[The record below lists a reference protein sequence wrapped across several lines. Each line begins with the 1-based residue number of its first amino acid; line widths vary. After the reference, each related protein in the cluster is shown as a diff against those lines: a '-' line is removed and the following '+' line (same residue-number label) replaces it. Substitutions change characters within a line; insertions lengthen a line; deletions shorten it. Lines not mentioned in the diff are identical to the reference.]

1 MKSRRITVV
10 GALLCLGLV
19 SSGAAWGAQSP
30 AKQLDER
37 FLEAFN
43 ANDLEGILGC
53 YADDAV
59 IYPPG
64 EFIARG
70 RDAIRK
76 SWGDFLGAFHLS
88 NGRISDAT
96 YLDMGARSVGWGI
109 VEFTMTP
116 ASGGE
121 PLPMRARFTSVS
133 AKRGDRWV
141 FISDHASVP
150 MVEPDGGRK
159 R

>member
-1 MKSRRITVV
+1 PDPPPRTARHAVPHGRRKAARHLRPESRGDGCHHRTHEVGHGPGPHTRSTGCKRFHPDAEENTMKSRRITVV

-70 RDAIRK
+70 RDAI
-76 SWGDFLGAFHLS
+76 
-88 NGRISDAT
+88 
-96 YLDMGARSVGWGI
+96 
-109 VEFTMTP
+109 
-116 ASGGE
+116 
-121 PLPMRARFTSVS
+121 
-133 AKRGDRWV
+133 
-141 FISDHASVP
+141 
-150 MVEPDGGRK
+150 
-159 R
+159 